1 MAILNYSGKPQT
13 NYYDVLPRRV
23 GLFSQKVRTMNAI
36 NVAADLPKIAVLEL
50 DTASGNHTIVIEGV
64 TLTVATGG
72 SDAATATAIADA
84 INAEYSVSGASGTA
98 PAGTAIAARVVA
110 TVSSATVTIT
120 GKFPGDNFAISYS
133 GTGGTLTTDG
143 TGGSQVATE
152 TAAIPYGRLV
162 GANAADAQTDRNTPP
177 CRLPNSANTR
187 IFGLA
192 GGSAFVPYQDGILV
206 PSYRRGD
213 IVDILAQGVG
223 TVELDSAL
231 TIKYGDAVYVRHT
244 ANGALTKLG
253 AVSNAS
259 GTGLAQ
265 VTGARFESI
274 NYTVD
279 GYLVAD
285 LALNLP
291 A

>member
-98 PAGTAIAARVVA
+98 PAGIAIAARVVA

-120 GKFPGDNFAISYS
+120 GKFPGDNFSISYS

-152 TAAIPYGRLV
+152 TA
-162 GANAADAQTDRNTPP
+162 
-177 CRLPNSANTR
+177 
-187 IFGLA
+187 
-192 GGSAFVPYQDGILV
+192 
-206 PSYRRGD
+206 
-213 IVDILAQGVG
+213 
-223 TVELDSAL
+223 
-231 TIKYGDAVYVRHT
+231 
-244 ANGALTKLG
+244 
-253 AVSNAS
+253 
-259 GTGLAQ
+259 
-265 VTGARFESI
+265 
-274 NYTVD
+274 
-279 GYLVAD
+279 
-285 LALNLP
+285 
-291 A
+291 